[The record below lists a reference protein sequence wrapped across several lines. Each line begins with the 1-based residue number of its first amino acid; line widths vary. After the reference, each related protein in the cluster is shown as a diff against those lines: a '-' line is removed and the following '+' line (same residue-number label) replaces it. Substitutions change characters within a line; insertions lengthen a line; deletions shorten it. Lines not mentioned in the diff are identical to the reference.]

1 MIYKNRIKINHDS
14 FITIKNNLLLMKT
27 LFGLL
32 LFISICTSCAKE
44 QNLIPD
50 FPVNFNMP
58 LTDPRLSRLSSAG
71 GAVSFSGYGVAGI
84 IIYRRADNA
93 YVAYDRCSTVNPDQ
107 KNAVEI
113 DDPNLTATDRIS
125 GAKYSLYDGSPV
137 KAPATTSLKRYS
149 VTIAGNTLQVT
160 N

>member
-1 MIYKNRIKINHDS
+1 MLKRYLGI
-14 FITIKNNLLLMKT
+14 LMVII
-27 LFGLL
+27 
-32 LFISICTSCAKE
+32 ISAVACAKE
-44 QNLIPD
+44 ENYLPNI
-50 FPVNFNMP
+50 PVNFSSP

-71 GAVSFSGYGVAGI
+71 GAVSLTGYGIAGL

-93 YVAYDRCSTVNPDQ
+93 YVAFDRCSTVNPEQ
-107 KNAVEI
+107 KNAI
-113 DDPNLTATDRIS
+113 ILDDPNLTATDPIT

-137 KAPATTSLKRYS
+137 KAPAKTSLKQYS

>member
-1 MIYKNRIKINHDS
+1 MKKLIGIFLI
-14 FITIKNNLLLMKT
+14 LL
-27 LFGLL
+27 
-32 LFISICTSCAKE
+32 CVSCAKDE
-44 QNLIPD
+44 SMIPD
-50 FPVNFNMP
+50 LPVNFSAP

-71 GAVSFSGYGVAGI
+71 GAVTISGYGVAGI

-93 YVAYDRCSTVNPDQ
+93 YVAYDRCSTVNPEQ
-107 KNAVEI
+107 KNAVVV
-113 DDPNLTATDRIS
+113 DDPNLTATDQAS

-137 KAPATTSLKRYS
+137 KAPAKTSLKQYG

>member
-1 MIYKNRIKINHDS
+1 MQSK
-14 FITIKNNLLLMKT
+14 
-27 LFGLL
+27 GLGIL
-32 LFISICTSCAKE
+32 LFVIISTSCAKE
-44 QNLIPD
+44 DNFLPNV
-50 FPVNFNMP
+50 PVNFHSP
-58 LTDPRLSRLSSAG
+58 LTDPRLNRLSTAG
-71 GAVSFSGYGVAGI
+71 GAVSLSNHGIAGI

-107 KNAVEI
+107 KNAI
-113 DDPNLTATDRIS
+113 LLDDPNLTATDPVS

-137 KAPATTSLKRYS
+137 KAPAKTSLKRYN

>member
-1 MIYKNRIKINHDS
+1 MKNK
-14 FITIKNNLLLMKT
+14 FL
-27 LFGLL
+27 GLIMVIIL
-32 LFISICTSCAKE
+32 SASCAKE
-44 QNLIPD
+44 ENFLPNI
-50 FPVNFNMP
+50 PVNFSSP

-71 GAVSFSGYGVAGI
+71 GAVSLSGHGIAGLV
-84 IIYRRADNA
+84 IYRRADNA

-107 KNAVEI
+107 KNAI
-113 DDPNLTATDRIS
+113 ILDDPNLTATDPVS

-137 KAPATTSLKRYS
+137 KAPAVTSLKQYS